1 MSFMVLTEK
10 SEIKALL
17 PRLKVA
23 SAPGQSNDGTRLMV
37 HYRAMNHEPTRRQL
51 YESELAR
58 EEGWDLN
65 TYTGTLDR
73 VWTSARGDMLFTM
86 LVLERTNGDGR
97 HHAYRSFNVERG
109 ELSQL
114 VVLGQNHAN
123 AEHVHAQPQK
133 PD

>member
-1 MSFMVLTEK
+1 MSFMVLTDK

-17 PRLKVA
+17 PRLKTA

-37 HYRAMNHEPTRRQL
+37 EYRAMNHEPTRRQL

-58 EEGWDLN
+58 EEGWSLT

-73 VWTSARGDMLFTM
+73 VWNSALGDMLFTM

-97 HHAYRSFNVERG
+97 HHAYRSFNVDRG
-109 ELSQL
+109 ELRQC
-114 VVLGQNHAN
+114 VVLGENHASV
-123 AEHVHAQPQK
+123 EHVHAQPQK